1 MALATD
7 RPVMVF
13 VPRSRR
19 FRRTWG
25 SRWCGPLETSS
36 TASGGAIQTS
46 SSRRSYTTGTGPAR
60 RASGRSMAVRS
71 STSSAGTSR
80 RAPRVS
86 RITRSSGSNL
96 PARSCSNDDLSA
108 DWLRWTGIRK
118 SRRNAA
124 RGRGV
129 RGTAISRSFAATRPG
144 EVGLRSRDDGSE
156 DPDDSA
162 DRAGLAAVVDQ
173 DDADHYRH
181 DRAVHQ
187 VLAGHCR
194 RRPHGSA
201 EDHVDD
207 DGRCNVSILGLRNS
221 LVRPLD
227 AVNRHR
233 QEDRQDA
240 AQYEQQLVGLLR
252 AELGHGFPSR
262 LIAGRHGFS
271 CPPETVSIWVP
282 ARLAALRITRQNRGR
297 GGPPESLF
305 RGGKRPR
312 FAPQG
317 HVIGPDLRFRPLGAL

>member
-7 RPVMVF
+7 RPVMAF
-13 VPRSRR
+13 GPRSRR
-19 FRRTWG
+19 CRRTGG
-25 SRWCGPLETSS
+25 SRWRGPLETSS
-36 TASGGAIQTS
+36 TASGAAIQTS

-108 DWLRWTGIRK
+108 DWLRWTRIRK

-124 RGRGV
+124 RGPGV

-144 EVGLRSRDDGSE
+144 EVGLRGRNDGAE

-162 DRAGLAAVVDQ
+162 DRAVLAAVVDQ

-187 VLAGHCR
+187 VLAGHRR
-194 RRPHGSA
+194 RRPQGSA
-201 EDHVDD
+201 EDEVDD
-207 DGRCNVSILGLRNS
+207 QRSEERRVGKVWSSRVQ
-221 LVRPLD
+221 PLD
-227 AVNRHR
+227 AVDSHR
-233 QEDRQDA
+233 QEEREDA
-240 AQYEQQLVGLLR
+240 DQHETQLVGLL
-252 AELGHGFPSR
+252 
-262 LIAGRHGFS
+262 
-271 CPPETVSIWVP
+271 
-282 ARLAALRITRQNRGR
+282 
-297 GGPPESLF
+297 
-305 RGGKRPR
+305 
-312 FAPQG
+312 
-317 HVIGPDLRFRPLGAL
+317 